1 MMNMY
6 SIRKQFYMALGIF
19 SFFTLCGF
27 LSIPINAR
35 TEFFANDNFIED
47 NSMKVASKELD
58 FVVKSTNPIATLNN
72 GSIELKISEGV
83 APFKVLIYSTT
94 IPVKEYQIKE
104 ELTINNLASGD
115 YMIVV
120 SGGNNQYRSKTI
132 TLRQE

>member
-1 MMNMY
+1 
-6 SIRKQFYMALGIF
+6 
-19 SFFTLCGF
+19 
-27 LSIPINAR
+27 
-35 TEFFANDNFIED
+35 
-47 NSMKVASKELD
+47 MKVASKELD

>member
-27 LSIPINAR
+27 LSIPMNAR
-35 TEFFANDNFIED
+35 SEFFSNDETID
-47 NSMKVASKELD
+47 NPIKVASEEID
-58 FVVKSTNPIATLNN
+58 FVVNSKNPIAELNN
-72 GSIELKISEGV
+72 GSIELIISEGL
-83 APFKVLIYSTT
+83 APFKVLIYSTS
-94 IPVKEYQIKE
+94 IPVKEYQIKD
-104 ELTINNLASGD
+104 ELTINNLSPGE

-120 SGGNNQYRSKTI
+120 SGRNHQYRSKTI

>member
-1 MMNMY
+1 MLNMY
-6 SIRKQFYMALGIF
+6 SIKKQFYMALGIF

-27 LSIPINAR
+27 LSVPINDR
-35 TEFFANDNFIED
+35 TGFFTNNPEV
-47 NSMKVASKELD
+47 KVVSEKVD
-58 FVVKSTNPIATLNN
+58 FTTSSTNPISTLNN
-72 GSIELKISEGV
+72 GSIQIRISEGT

-104 ELTINNLASGD
+104 ELKINNLAAGD

-132 TLRQE
+132 TLRQD

>member
-27 LSIPINAR
+27 LSIPITAR
-35 TEFFANDNFIED
+35 SEFFINDN
-47 NSMKVASKELD
+47 SKKLASEGID
-58 FVVKSTNPIATLNN
+58 FVINIKNPIATLNN
-72 GSIELKISEGV
+72 GSIELKISEGI

-94 IPVKEYQIKE
+94 IPLKEYQIKQ
-104 ELTINNLASGD
+104 ELIVNNLAPGD

-120 SGGNNQYRSKTI
+120 SGGNNHYRSKTI

>member
-1 MMNMY
+1 
-6 SIRKQFYMALGIF
+6 MALGIF

-35 TEFFANDNFIED
+35 TEFFTNDN
-47 NSMKVASKELD
+47 SKKLASEGID
-58 FVVKSTNPIATLNN
+58 FVINIKNPIAALNN
-72 GSIELKISEGV
+72 GSIELKMSEGI

-94 IPVKEYQIKE
+94 IPLKEYQIKE
-104 ELTINNLASGD
+104 VLTVNNLAPGD

-120 SGGNNQYRSKTI
+120 SGGNNHYRSKTI

>member
-27 LSIPINAR
+27 LSIPMNAR
-35 TEFFANDNFIED
+35 SEFFSNDETID
-47 NSMKVASKELD
+47 NSIKVASEEID
-58 FVVKSTNPIATLNN
+58 FVVNSKNPIAALNN
-72 GSIELKISEGV
+72 GSIELIISEGL
-83 APFKVLIYSTT
+83 APFKVLIYSTS
-94 IPVKEYQIKE
+94 IPVKEYQIKD
-104 ELTINNLASGD
+104 ELTINNLSPGE

-120 SGGNNQYRSKTI
+120 SGRNHQYRSKTI

>member
-1 MMNMY
+1 MY

-35 TEFFANDNFIED
+35 TEFFTNDNSI
-47 NSMKVASKELD
+47 KVASEELD
-58 FVVKSTNPIATLNN
+58 FVINSSNPIAALNN
-72 GSIELKISEGV
+72 GSIELKISKGI

-94 IPVKEYQIKE
+94 ITVKEYQIKN
-104 ELTINNLASGD
+104 ELTINNLAPGD

>member
-35 TEFFANDNFIED
+35 TEFFISD
-47 NSMKVASKELD
+47 NSKKSASEGID
-58 FVVKSTNPIATLNN
+58 FVINIKNPTATSNN
-72 GSIELKISEGV
+72 GSIELKMSEGI

-94 IPVKEYQIKE
+94 IPLKEYQIKE
-104 ELTINNLASGD
+104 ELTVNNLAPGD

-120 SGGNNQYRSKTI
+120 SGGNNHYRSKTI

>member
-35 TEFFANDNFIED
+35 TEVFTIDNT
-47 NSMKVASKELD
+47 KKLASEGID
-58 FVVKSTNPIATLNN
+58 FVINGKNPVATSNN
-72 GSIELKISEGV
+72 GSIELKISEGI

-94 IPVKEYQIKE
+94 IPVKEYQIKQ
-104 ELTINNLASGD
+104 ELTVNNLTAGD

-120 SGGNNQYRSKTI
+120 SGGNNHYRSKTI

>member
-1 MMNMY
+1 MNMY

-35 TEFFANDNFIED
+35 TEFFTNDNSI
-47 NSMKVASKELD
+47 KVASEELD
-58 FVVKSTNPIATLNN
+58 FVISSTNPIATLNN
-72 GSIELKISEGV
+72 GSIELKISKGI

-104 ELTINNLASGD
+104 ALTIDHLAPGD